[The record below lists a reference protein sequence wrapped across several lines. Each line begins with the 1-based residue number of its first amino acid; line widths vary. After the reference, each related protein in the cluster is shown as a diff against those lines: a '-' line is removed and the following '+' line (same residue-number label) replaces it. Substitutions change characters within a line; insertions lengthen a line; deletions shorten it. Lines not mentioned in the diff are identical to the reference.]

1 MHPVDIISFFENN
14 GGLTFDGIFGSSP
27 HIFEQIF
34 ESYGYEAM
42 IFYTYSDV
50 LDGIL
55 KDGRT
60 GILSY
65 INSGGITEGAHN
77 VNITWDAEQGV
88 YIIHNLSNDDKLYYK
103 TLDEF
108 IATKGVGFLA
118 LTVVMYPCSTNIGG
132 TKWNNS
138 TSAMLY

>member
-1 MHPVDIISFFENN
+1 M
-14 GGLTFDGIFGSSP
+14 
-27 HIFEQIF
+27 FEQIF

-65 INSGGITEGAHN
+65 INSEGITEGAHN

-88 YIIHNLSNDDKLYYK
+88 YILYNVDKIDNIYTSLEDIIQA
-103 TLDEF
+103 LRAE
-108 IATKGVGFLA
+108 FLA
-118 LTVVMYPCSTNIGG
+118 LTVVLNPSTPNIIGG
-132 TKWNNS
+132 TKWNNC
-138 TSAMLY
+138 TSAALY